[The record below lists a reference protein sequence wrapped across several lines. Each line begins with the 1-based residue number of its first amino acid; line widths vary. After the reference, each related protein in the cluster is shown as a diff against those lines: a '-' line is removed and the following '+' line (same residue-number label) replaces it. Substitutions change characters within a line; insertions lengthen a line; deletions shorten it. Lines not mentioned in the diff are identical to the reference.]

1 MQFKCFIKIQN
12 NWVEGF
18 PLTGITCHIFVPV
31 PSSDLDFY
39 HHMSWSFLC
48 VIILDCSF
56 CWYWWN
62 CRTSLIKLSFHNS
75 IIKFWVDCI
84 PMLCKWQNINFQAW
98 NFLIYHT
105 SSRIN
110 LSTDCL
116 DACDK
121 LHYYLKTPYSFN
133 LNLKNLKKIMRCL
146 ILLPITYEWLVLFLN
161 IILLVITHSSQPQQ
175 ILYLSMMVARSN
187 EVTTPVDYVPFDGGS
202 RIVRGFSIGNCNV
215 NSSNIPTIKTILF
228 CLCYAVL
235 LTVLLDL

>member
-1 MQFKCFIKIQN
+1 MIYKDTN

-18 PLTGITCHIFVPV
+18 PLNGITCHIFVPV

-48 VIILDCSF
+48 VIIWDCSF

-133 LNLKNLKKIMRCL
+133 LNLKKIMRCL

-161 IILLVITHSSQPQQ
+161 IILQTCNYTL
-175 ILYLSMMVARSN
+175 
-187 EVTTPVDYVPFDGGS
+187 VTTSADSVPFDDGS
-202 RIVRGFSIGNCNV
+202 KIDRGYNFGW
-215 NSSNIPTIKTILF
+215 
-228 CLCYAVL
+228 LC
-235 LTVLLDL
+235 TFRWW